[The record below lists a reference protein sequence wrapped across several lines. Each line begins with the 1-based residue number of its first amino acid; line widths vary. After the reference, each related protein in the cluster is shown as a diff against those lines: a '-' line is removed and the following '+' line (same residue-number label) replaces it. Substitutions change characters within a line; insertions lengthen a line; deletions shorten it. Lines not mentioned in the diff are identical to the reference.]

1 MGDKK
6 KERKK
11 KKKAEIINILIC
23 ESTNPRRMPRG
34 EGKTLNAKQRSRWI
48 RQCFFPSKTNWTQ
61 IGGGHRTL
69 KCCRCSS

>member
-1 MGDKK
+1 MGDK

-34 EGKTLNAKQRSRWI
+34 RGR
-48 RQCFFPSKTNWTQ
+48 
-61 IGGGHRTL
+61 H
-69 KCCRCSS
+69 